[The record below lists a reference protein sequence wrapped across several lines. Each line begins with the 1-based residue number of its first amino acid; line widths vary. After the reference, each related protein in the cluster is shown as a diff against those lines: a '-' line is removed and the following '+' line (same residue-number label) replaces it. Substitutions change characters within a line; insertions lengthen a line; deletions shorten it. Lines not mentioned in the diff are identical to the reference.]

1 MLTFDV
7 HVCILKKKKM
17 ENIEE
22 SKHDVI
28 MAKDLRLIC
37 MGFYSSGQCLDFFIK
52 NFELLSV

>member
-1 MLTFDV
+1 
-7 HVCILKKKKM
+7 M

-37 MGFYSSGQCLDFFIK
+37 MGFYSSGQCLDF
-52 NFELLSV
+52 LLKILNCYLYKQSTSQNRKKI